1 MGFPAL
7 NHLGPGPKSLGLAGP
22 LKPSAKSLHPPP
34 EPGNARCTFDPVFP
48 FSPSAPFGLSW
59 RLLGAFCFALS
70 GSLCAFVLV
79 GVFPPTI
86 LLGTASSCSAC

>member
-22 LKPSAKSLHPPP
+22 LKPSAKSLHHPPP

-48 FSPSAPFGLSW
+48 FSAELETAR
-59 RLLGAFCFALS
+59 RLLFLT
-70 GSLCAFVLV
+70 V
-79 GVFPPTI
+79 G
-86 LLGTASSCSAC
+86 GTVSMPQQ

>member
-48 FSPSAPFGLSW
+48 FSPSALLAELETAR
-59 RLLGAFCFALS
+59 RLLFCAKWFLVCVCVGWHVSANHSS
-70 GSLCAFVLV
+70 GQ
-79 GVFPPTI
+79 
-86 LLGTASSCSAC
+86 